1 WRHPHRRSGR
11 HQYLDRHRAPAIQ
24 EPDPRA
30 PDPCDPHRAR
40 LQRPPG
46 RPVPGDSVGGHDQP
60 HPPRAAGLERRGH
73 LGRHA
78 DGRDPQG
85 IRVRRRIA
93 AGDRGRGRHP
103 DHRSATG
110 LRARHRGSHH
120 RPHRWPGGAEIA
132 DRGSNRRVLSE
143 DPRVQGGRLTRMS
156 APRRLLL
163 GGLLLAVTLAV
174 VVAVVLVSRDGGG
187 AVPSFSLPSFGGRP
201 TVGSS
206 ASAVASSTVIGSKR
220 VWLIVMEN
228 RSYSQVIDDGDAPF
242 INALAARYGLATDYH
257 GVARPSQ
264 PNYLALISGSTQGV
278 SDDGVHD
285 LDAKTLLDQLE
296 AAGHSWHVY
305 AENVPAGCYRGA
317 TARNGPDGY
326 ATYARKH
333 EPAISF
339 LSISRD
345 PARCGRVTNL

>member
-1 WRHPHRRSGR
+1 
-11 HQYLDRHRAPAIQ
+11 
-24 EPDPRA
+24 
-30 PDPCDPHRAR
+30 
-40 LQRPPG
+40 
-46 RPVPGDSVGGHDQP
+46 
-60 HPPRAAGLERRGH
+60 
-73 LGRHA
+73 
-78 DGRDPQG
+78 
-85 IRVRRRIA
+85 
-93 AGDRGRGRHP
+93 
-103 DHRSATG
+103 
-110 LRARHRGSHH
+110 
-120 RPHRWPGGAEIA
+120 
-132 DRGSNRRVLSE
+132 
-143 DPRVQGGRLTRMS
+143 MS
-156 APRRLLL
+156 ASRRLLL

-174 VVAVVLVSRDGGG
+174 VVAVVLVSRGGGG

-206 ASAVASSTVIGSKR
+206 ASPGASPTVIGSKR
-220 VWLIVMEN
+220 VWLIVIEN

-296 AAGHSWHVY
+296 AAGHSWQVY

-317 TARNGPDGY
+317 TARDGPDGDG
-326 ATYARKH
+326 TYARKH

-345 PARCGRVTNL
+345 PGRCGQITNLASFAPTAADFNLIIPNLCHDMHDCSTRAGDNWLAQFVPSLLASDAFRQGGLLVLTFDEASSRDDSQHTVMLFAGPGVAPGVRATTRADHYALLRTIQSIFGLDCLAQSCKASAIPELLSPS

>member
-1 WRHPHRRSGR
+1 
-11 HQYLDRHRAPAIQ
+11 
-24 EPDPRA
+24 
-30 PDPCDPHRAR
+30 
-40 LQRPPG
+40 
-46 RPVPGDSVGGHDQP
+46 
-60 HPPRAAGLERRGH
+60 
-73 LGRHA
+73 
-78 DGRDPQG
+78 
-85 IRVRRRIA
+85 
-93 AGDRGRGRHP
+93 
-103 DHRSATG
+103 
-110 LRARHRGSHH
+110 
-120 RPHRWPGGAEIA
+120 
-132 DRGSNRRVLSE
+132 
-143 DPRVQGGRLTRMS
+143 MS

-174 VVAVVLVSRDGGG
+174 VVAVVLVSRGGGG

-264 PNYLALISGSTQGV
+264 PNYLALISGSAQGV
-278 SDDGVHD
+278 SDDSVHD
-285 LDAKTLLDQLE
+285 LDAKTLLDQLD
-296 AAGHSWHVY
+296 AVGHSWHVY

-317 TARNGPDGY
+317 TARNGPDGDG
-326 ATYARKH
+326 TYARKH

-345 PARCGRVTNL
+345 PARCGRVTNLASFAPTAADFNLIIPNLCHDMHDCSTRAGDNWLAQFVPPLLASDAFRQGGLLVLTFDEASSRDDSQHTVMLFAGPGVAPGTRAKNRADHYALLRTIQSIFGLDCLAQSCKAAAIPELLSPS

>member
-1 WRHPHRRSGR
+1 
-11 HQYLDRHRAPAIQ
+11 
-24 EPDPRA
+24 
-30 PDPCDPHRAR
+30 
-40 LQRPPG
+40 
-46 RPVPGDSVGGHDQP
+46 
-60 HPPRAAGLERRGH
+60 
-73 LGRHA
+73 
-78 DGRDPQG
+78 
-85 IRVRRRIA
+85 
-93 AGDRGRGRHP
+93 
-103 DHRSATG
+103 
-110 LRARHRGSHH
+110 
-120 RPHRWPGGAEIA
+120 
-132 DRGSNRRVLSE
+132 
-143 DPRVQGGRLTRMS
+143 MS
-156 APRRLLL
+156 ASRRLLL

-174 VVAVVLVSRDGGG
+174 VVAVVLVSRGGGG

-206 ASAVASSTVIGSKR
+206 ASPGASPTVIGSKR

-296 AAGHSWHVY
+296 ADGHSWHVY

-317 TARNGPDGY
+317 TARNGPDGDG
-326 ATYARKH
+326 TYTRKH

-339 LSISRD
+339 LSISGS
-345 PARCGRVTNL
+345 PSRCGHITNLASFAPTAADFNLIIPNLCHDMHDCSTRAGDNWLAQFVPPLLASDAFRQGGLLVLTFDEASSRDDSQHTVMLFAGPGVAPGVRATNRVDHYALLRTIQSIFDLDCLAQSCNALAIPEMLSPS